1 VTALSQLY
9 PQPLWQWFEQ
19 ICAIPHP
26 SKHEQALSQH
36 IQAWAKSKQ
45 LDVVEDAVGNL
56 IIRKP
61 ATAGMEDR
69 KVVVIQAHIDM
80 VPQKNADKVH
90 DFTKDPIEAY
100 VDGDWVKAKGTTLGA
115 DNGIGMASALAILGS
130 DNIKHGP
137 LEVLLTIDEEA
148 GMTGAF
154 GLQAGMLDAE
164 ILINTDSEQEGEI
177 YMGCAGGVDA
187 QITLPMVWQASEQ
200 SYASFS
206 LHLSGL
212 KGGHSGVNI
221 HLGRGNANKILAR
234 FLFENAD
241 ELALELTQ
249 FTGGSLRNAIPRE
262 ANISFMLPAENVDAL
277 NENLKGG
284 HSGVN
289 IHLGRG
295 NANKLLARFLFEN
308 ADELA
313 LELTQFTGGS
323 LRNAIPREANI
334 SFMLP
339 AENVDALNEKV
350 RAFEALV
357 RAELAIADPDMRLVL
372 SEIPTP
378 KRVMSENSQNTLIDL
393 LHVCPNGVMRMSD
406 EVAGVTETSLNVG
419 VISTNDEEVSILC
432 LIRSLIDS
440 GRSQVEG
447 MLNALT
453 NLAGAEIEFSG
464 AYPGWKPDNNS
475 PVMAIVRET
484 YESIYHKE
492 PVIMVIHA
500 GLECGLFK
508 KPYPEMDMVSIGPTI
523 RYPHGPDEM
532 VNIATVGQ
540 YWDLLVAVLERIPTK
555 I

>member
-26 SKHEQALSQH
+26 SKHEQSLSQH
-36 IQAWAKSKQ
+36 IQAWAKQKQ
-45 LDVVEDAVGNL
+45 LDVVEDAVGNV
-56 IIRKP
+56 IIRKA
-61 ATAGMEDR
+61 ATPGMEDR

-90 DFTKDPIEAY
+90 DFIKDPIEAY

-130 DNIKHGP
+130 DDIKHGP

-154 GLQAGMLDAE
+154 GLQAGMLNAE

-262 ANISFMLPAENVDAL
+262 ANISFMLPAENIDAL
-277 NENLKGG
+277 K
-284 HSGVN
+284 
-289 IHLGRG
+289 
-295 NANKLLARFLFEN
+295 
-308 ADELA
+308 
-313 LELTQFTGGS
+313 
-323 LRNAIPREANI
+323 
-334 SFMLP
+334 
-339 AENVDALNEKV
+339 EKV
-350 RAFEALV
+350 HAFEALM
-357 RAELAIADPDMRLVL
+357 RAELAIADPDLRLVL
-372 SEIPTP
+372 SNIATP

-406 EVAGVTETSLNVG
+406 EVTGVTETSLNVG
-419 VISTNDEEVSILC
+419 VISTNDEEVGILC

-453 NLAGAEIEFSG
+453 NLAGADVEFSG
-464 AYPGWKPDNNS
+464 AYPGWKPDNTS

-532 VNIATVGQ
+532 VNITTVGQ
-540 YWDLLVAVLERIPTK
+540 YWDLLVAVLERIPVK
-555 I
+555 A

>member
-1 VTALSQLY
+1 MTALSQLY

-26 SKHEQALSQH
+26 SKHEQALSLH
-36 IQAWAKSKQ
+36 IQNWAKEKN
-45 LDVVEDAVGNL
+45 LAVVEDAVGNL

-61 ATAGMEDR
+61 ATPGMEDR
-69 KVVVIQAHIDM
+69 KIVVIQAHIDM
-80 VPQKNADKVH
+80 VPQKNADKEH
-90 DFTKDPIEAY
+90 DFEKDPIDAY
-100 VDGDWVKAKGTTLGA
+100 VDGDWVKARGTTLGS

-130 DNIKHGP
+130 DDIKHGP

-187 QITLPMVWQASEQ
+187 QISLPMVWQASEQ
-200 SYASFS
+200 SYHAFS
-206 LHLSGL
+206 LHLSG
-212 KGGHSGVNI
+212 
-221 HLGRGNANKILAR
+221 
-234 FLFENAD
+234 
-241 ELALELTQ
+241 
-249 FTGGSLRNAIPRE
+249 
-262 ANISFMLPAENVDAL
+262 
-277 NENLKGG
+277 LKGG

-313 LELTQFTGGS
+313 LELTQFSGGS

-339 AENVDALNEKV
+339 AENVAALNEKV
-350 RAFEALV
+350 AAFEALV
-357 RAELAIADPDMRLVL
+357 REELAIADPAMRLAL
-372 SEIPTP
+372 TEIAKPS
-378 KRVMSENSQNTLIDL
+378 RVMSENSQNTLIDL
-393 LHVCPNGVMRMSD
+393 LHVCPNGVIRMSD

-419 VISTNDEEVSILC
+419 VISTDDEQVTILC

-440 GRSQVEG
+440 GRNQVEG
-447 MLNALT
+447 MLTALT
-453 NLAGAEIEFSG
+453 NLAGADLELSG
-464 AYPGWKPDNNS
+464 AYPGWKPDNSS

-484 YESIYHKE
+484 YEAIYHKE

-508 KPYPEMDMVSIGPTI
+508 KPYPDMDMVSIGPTI

-532 VNIATVGQ
+532 VNITTVGQ
-540 YWDLLVAVLERIPTK
+540 YWTLLLAVLERIPVK
-555 I
+555 D

>member
-1 VTALSQLY
+1 MTALSQLY

-26 SKHEQALSQH
+26 SKYEQALSQH

-130 DNIKHGP
+130 DDIKHGP

-221 HLGRGNANKILAR
+221 HLGRGNANK
-234 FLFENAD
+234 
-241 ELALELTQ
+241 
-249 FTGGSLRNAIPRE
+249 
-262 ANISFMLPAENVDAL
+262 
-277 NENLKGG
+277 
-284 HSGVN
+284 
-289 IHLGRG
+289 
-295 NANKLLARFLFEN
+295 LLARFLFEN

-339 AENVDALNEKV
+339 PENVDALNEKV

-406 EVAGVTETSLNVG
+406 EVVGVTETSLNVG

-464 AYPGWKPDNNS
+464 AYPGWKPDNSS
-475 PVMAIVRET
+475 PVMAIVRKT

-532 VNIATVGQ
+532 VNITTVGQ
-540 YWDLLVAVLERIPTK
+540 YWDLLLAVLERIPAK
-555 I
+555 GE